1 MRQRNFHYFA
11 SRGGEF
17 LNGGFDGAAHL
28 GIESFAEI
36 FFRHPQLQS
45 ANRAFDFIGV
55 VRHWHVGGCRIQRIA
70 SGNVLQQQRGI
81 FHGFGERADVV
92 ERRGKSDQPV
102 ARDATISRREA
113 NHTAKCRRLSD
124 GAAGVGAQRRHRGSG
139 SDHGG

>member
-28 GIESFAEI
+28 AVEPFAEI
-36 FFRHPQLQS
+36 FFGHTQLQS
-45 ANRAFDFIGV
+45 ANRTFDFISIVG
-55 VRHWHVGGCRIQRIA
+55 HGNIGGCRIQRIA

-113 NHTAKCRRLSD
+113 HHSAKRRRLSD

-139 SDHGG
+139 SNYRG